1 MFKSNEQFKEKFM
14 SGLDN
19 LRTRLNYQGGIKAE
33 SRFQKDKEKSL
44 KKALIYSYQAETAIL
59 SDGRE
64 FRCLINTNK
73 TKADYDAKIISIP
86 YEDVCLGR
94 INEDGVE
101 IKYDPHNKTSQGIE
115 KIGMKCGDVFKWK
128 ETDTYWMV
136 YLEKIEEDAYFRAEI
151 YKCEEEIILNNRKY
165 HIYIRGPVETTIQWN
180 QKQEMTWNDMNYSLI
195 IYITK
200 DEYTLDYFHR
210 FKEIKIGNKKWEVKT
225 VDPYSADGIIE
236 VCLGEFFTNKLN
248 DEYKEQ
254 QQKKEEEAKLPPET
268 NMYIK
273 GSKIVGPYEKHEY
286 TIYGVTNG
294 TWSID
299 NPKKAVIKKFSY
311 SSALVDFITGKSG
324 KVNLT
329 YTAGDIKV
337 TLPIEIKSI

>member
-1 MFKSNEQFKEKFM
+1 MSKFNEQLEEKFM

-19 LRTRLNYQGGIKAE
+19 LRTRLNYQGGITAE
-33 SRFQKDKEKSL
+33 SRFQKDKERSL

-64 FRCLINTNK
+64 FRCLINTDK

-86 YEDVCLGR
+86 FADICLGR
-94 INEDGVE
+94 VDENGNEIRQKPDG
-101 IKYDPHNKTSQGIE
+101 ITSQSIE
-115 KIGMKCGDVFKWK
+115 EIGMKCGDVFKWK
-128 ETDTYWMV
+128 ETDTYWLV
-136 YLEKIEEDAYFRAEI
+136 YLRKLEEDSYFRAEI
-151 YKCEEEIILNNRKY
+151 YKCEEEVILNNRKY

-180 QKQEMTWNDMNYSLI
+180 QKKEMAWNDINYSLI

-210 FKEIKIGNKKWEVKT
+210 FKEIKIGNKNWEIKT

-236 VCLGEFFTNKLN
+236 VCLGEYFTNELN

-254 QQKKEEEAKLPPET
+254 QKKKEEDAQLPPES
-268 NMYIK
+268 NVYIK

-286 TIYGVTNG
+286 TIYGAVDG
-294 TWSID
+294 KWSVD
-299 NPKKAVIKKFSY
+299 NPKKAVIKQSSY
-311 SSALVDFITGKSG
+311 SSAIVDFITGKSG

-329 YTAGDIKV
+329 YTEGEIKV

>member
-1 MFKSNEQFKEKFM
+1 M

-19 LRTRLNYQGGIKAE
+19 LRTRLYYQGGIKAE
-33 SRFQKDKEKSL
+33 SRFQKDKERSL

-59 SDGRE
+59 ADGRE
-64 FRCLINTNK
+64 FRCLINTDK
-73 TKADYDAKIISIP
+73 TKADYDVKIISIP
-86 YEDVCLGR
+86 YEDICIGR
-94 INEDGVE
+94 VDKYGNE
-101 IKYDPHNKTSQGIE
+101 IKQKTSQGIE

-136 YLEKIEEDAYFRAEI
+136 YLEKLEEDAYFRAEI
-151 YKCEEEIILNNRKY
+151 YKCEEEATLNNRKY

-180 QKQEMTWNDMNYSLI
+180 QKKEMAWNDINYSLI

-210 FKEIKIGNKKWEVKT
+210 FKEIKIGNKNWEVKT
-225 VDPYSADGIIE
+225 VDPYSADGIVE

-254 QQKKEEEAKLPPET
+254 QQKKKEEAQLPPEG
-268 NMYIK
+268 NVYIK
-273 GSKIVGPYEKHEY
+273 GSKIVGPYETHEY
-286 TIYGVTNG
+286 TIYGVTDG
-294 TWSID
+294 KWSVD
-299 NPKKAVIKKFSY
+299 NPKKAVIKKSSY
-311 SSALVDFITGKSG
+311 SSAFVDFVTGKSG
-324 KVNLT
+324 KVNLI
-329 YTAGDIKV
+329 YTAGDTKV